1 VTIDDGAVSETASPA
16 AEAGAAQAERI
27 GGALIGDDRF
37 GEFDWNDPWPTY
49 DRMRAEAPIWQN
61 PDGATLLTRFADCEA
76 VLRDP
81 RFSASNDHADPPRV
95 LADDDPRSLM
105 AGRPEPLIFLD
116 PPDHT
121 RLRKLVSKAFTPR
134 TVERLR
140 PRVQEL
146 VDGILDRAAD
156 EGGLD
161 VVADLGFELP
171 VIVICEMLG
180 VPLDD
185 RPQFAGWSSDA
196 SRLLDDDLSPEAL
209 NRGVDAAINF
219 AAYFDGLFSER
230 RRAPRDDLVSAL
242 LAAEEQGDRLTEDEL
257 RSIVVLLFIAGH
269 ETTMNLIGNGT
280 YALLRARDQLV
291 RWRDDPS
298 LDGPA
303 VEELLRFDGPV
314 HLTGRIPIEDIEV
327 NGYVFHRGRSVVTLV
342 SAGNRDPARFRD
354 PSRLEVSRPD
364 NHQLTF
370 SQGIHYCLGAA
381 LARLEGQVAV
391 GSLIRRFPD
400 LELAERPRYRD
411 HFVLRG
417 LQQLRV
423 TV

>member
-1 VTIDDGAVSETASPA
+1 VTQTDHPHDNVVPTPA
-16 AEAGAAQAERI
+16 QRI

-37 GEFDWNDPWPTY
+37 GEFDWHDPWPTY
-49 DRMRAEAPIWQN
+49 DRMRTEAPIWQN
-61 PDGATLLTRFADCEA
+61 PEGVTLLTRFADCEA

-81 RFSASNDHADPPRV
+81 RFSSSNDHADPPRV
-95 LADDDPRSLM
+95 LAADDPRSLM
-105 AGRPEPLIFLD
+105 EGGSAPLIFLD

-134 TVERLR
+134 SIERLR
-140 PRVQEL
+140 PRVQQL
-146 VDGILDRAAD
+146 VDGILDRAAH

-161 VVADLGFELP
+161 VVADLGYELP
-171 VIVICEMLG
+171 VVVICELLG
-180 VPLDD
+180 VPLAD

-196 SRLLDDDLSPEAL
+196 SRLLDDDLTPDEL
-209 NRGVDAAINF
+209 NRGVVAAINF
-219 AAYFDGLFSER
+219 AGYFEALFAER
-230 RRAPRDDLVSAL
+230 RLAPRDDMVSAL
-242 LAAEEQGDRLTEDEL
+242 LAVEEQGDRLREDEL

-280 YALLRARDQLV
+280 YALLRSPEQRE
-291 RWRDDPS
+291 RWRHDPS
-298 LDGPA
+298 LDASA

-314 HLTGRIPIEDIEV
+314 HLTGRIPVEDIEL
-327 NGYVFHRGRSVVTLV
+327 NGHLFPRGKSVVTLL
-342 SAGNRDPARFRD
+342 AAANRDPARFDD
-354 PSRLEVSRPD
+354 PAHLDVARPD
-364 NHQLTF
+364 NHQLSF

-381 LARLEGQVAV
+381 LARLEGQIAV

-400 LELAERPRYRD
+400 LELAEEPQYRD

-417 LQQLRV
+417 LKSLRV

>member
-1 VTIDDGAVSETASPA
+1 VTHIDDDGNEAEPA
-16 AEAGAAQAERI
+16 PAERI
-27 GGALIGDDRF
+27 GAALIGDDRF
-37 GEFDWNDPWPTY
+37 GELDWNDPWPTY
-49 DRMRAEAPIWQN
+49 DRMRAEAPIWEN
-61 PDGATLLTRFADCEA
+61 PEGITVLTRFADCEA

-81 RFSASNDHADPPRV
+81 RFSASNDHADPPRI
-95 LADDDPRSLM
+95 LAADDPRLLM
-105 AGRPEPLIFLD
+105 ESGPPPLIFLD

-134 TVERLR
+134 SIERLR
-140 PRVQEL
+140 PRVQYL
-146 VDGILDRAAD
+146 VDEILDRAAD
-156 EGGLD
+156 NGGLD

-171 VIVICEMLG
+171 VIVICELLG
-180 VPLDD
+180 VPLAD

-196 SRLLDDDLSPEAL
+196 SRLLDDDLTTDEL
-209 NRGVDAAINF
+209 NRGVVAAINF
-219 AAYFDGLFSER
+219 AAYFEGLFAER
-230 RRAPRDDLVSAL
+230 RQAPRDDLVSAL
-242 LAAEEQGDRLTEDEL
+242 LAVEEQGDRLSEDEL

-280 YALLRARDQLV
+280 RALLQAPGQLV
-291 RWRDDPS
+291 RWRQDPS
-298 LDGPA
+298 LDSSA

-314 HLTGRIPIEDIEV
+314 HLTGRIPVDDIEL
-327 NGYVFHRGRSVVTLV
+327 NGHVFPRGRSVVTLL
-342 SAGNRDPARFRD
+342 AAANRDPARFEHPAD
-354 PSRLEVSRPD
+354 LDVNRPD
-364 NHQLTF
+364 NHQLSF

-400 LELAERPRYRD
+400 LALAEHPRYRD

-417 LQQLRV
+417 LQSLRV

>member
-1 VTIDDGAVSETASPA
+1 MAAGADSPA
-16 AEAGAAQAERI
+16 VPAGPI
-27 GGALIGDDRF
+27 GGWLIDTDRF
-37 GEFDWNDPWPTY
+37 GAFDWNDPWPTY

-61 PDGATLLTRFADCEA
+61 SDGITLLTRFADCEA
-76 VLRDP
+76 VLRDV
-81 RFSASNDHADPPRV
+81 RFSASKDHADPPRV
-95 LADDDPRSLM
+95 LAEGDPRSLM
-105 AGRPEPLIFLD
+105 DGDAAPLIFLD

-134 TVERLR
+134 TIERLR

-161 VVADLGFELP
+161 VVAELGYELP
-171 VIVICEMLG
+171 VIVICELLG

-196 SRLLDDDLSPEAL
+196 ARLLDDDLSPEVL
-209 NRGVDAAINF
+209 NDGVAAAINF
-219 AAYFDGLFSER
+219 AVYFDGLFAAR
-230 RRAPRDDLVSAL
+230 RRAPGDDLVSGL
-242 LAAEEQGDRLTEDEL
+242 LAAEEQGVHLTEDEL
-257 RSIVVLLFIAGH
+257 RSIVVLLFVAGH
-269 ETTMNLIGNGT
+269 ETTMNLIGNGA
-280 YALLRARDQLV
+280 YALLRAPDQQV

-314 HLTGRIPIEDIEV
+314 HLTGRIPTEDVEI
-327 NGYVFHRGRSVVTLV
+327 NGHRFRRGKPVVTLV
-342 SAGNRDPARFRD
+342 SAANRDPARFGE
-354 PSRLEVSRPD
+354 PSQLDVGRAD

-400 LELAERPRYRD
+400 IELAAEPSYRD

-417 LQQLRV
+417 LKELRV
-423 TV
+423 SV